1 MTIYIG
7 SIYVFLGLIF
17 LIFPIIYLEIGRPK
31 DLIKAALNLLIGII
45 LIIKNNTFDNLEN
58 FVFILIIFL
67 VVLYVLEVFSIRWNQ
82 LTDKEKIKLTT
93 FVEFKKN
100 VLKVAEATSFG
111 VDNFKKSFSFIKFK
125 INNENNDKKKW
136 VRNDQN
142 DNIKS

>member
-7 SIYVFLGLIF
+7 SIYIFLGLIF

-31 DLIKAALNLLIGII
+31 DLIKAALNLFIGII
-45 LIIKNNTFDNLEN
+45 LIIKNKAFDNLEN
-58 FVFILIIFL
+58 FVFILITFL

>member
-7 SIYVFLGLIF
+7 SIYIFLGLIF

-31 DLIKAALNLLIGII
+31 DLIKAALNLFIGII
-45 LIIKNNTFDNLEN
+45 LIIKNKAFDNLEN
-58 FVFILIIFL
+58 FVFILITFL

-111 VDNFKKSFSFIKFK
+111 VDNFKLIMKIMIRKSG
-125 INNENNDKKKW
+125 
-136 VRNDQN
+136 
-142 DNIKS
+142 

>member
-7 SIYVFLGLIF
+7 SIYIFLGLIF

-45 LIIKNNTFDNLEN
+45 LIIKNKAFDNLEN
-58 FVFILIIFL
+58 FVFILITFL

-100 VLKVAEATSFG
+100 ILKVAEATSFG

-125 INNENNDKKKW
+125 IVNENNDKKKW
-136 VRNDQN
+136 VKNDQN